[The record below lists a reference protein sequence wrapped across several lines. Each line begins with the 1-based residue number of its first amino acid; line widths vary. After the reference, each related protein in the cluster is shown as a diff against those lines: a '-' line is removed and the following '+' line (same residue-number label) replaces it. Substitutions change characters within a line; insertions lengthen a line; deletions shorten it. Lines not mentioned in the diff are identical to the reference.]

1 MEKFEWRVASKE
13 SQKFKRQEKLLKK
26 AEKLKETL
34 DQKEEGLWKDEKHIE
49 REQEVYQQMF
59 ASAQEQMDKTIENND
74 MVFVKAAREILNAA
88 TKKLD
93 AVKNHKSNQANI
105 WIDVGAKWKQQF
117 EKLFKTVKTKKIK

>member
-1 MEKFEWRVASKE
+1 
-13 SQKFKRQEKLLKK
+13 
-26 AEKLKETL
+26 
-34 DQKEEGLWKDEKHIE
+34 
-49 REQEVYQQMF
+49 MF

-105 WIDVGAKWKQQF
+105 
-117 EKLFKTVKTKKIK
+117 

>member
-26 AEKLKETL
+26 AEKLKET

-59 ASAQEQMDKTIENND
+59 ASAQEQMDKTIESND

>member
-26 AEKLKETL
+26 AEKLKET

-74 MVFVKAAREILNAA
+74 MVSVKAAREILNAA

>member
-26 AEKLKETL
+26 AEKLKET